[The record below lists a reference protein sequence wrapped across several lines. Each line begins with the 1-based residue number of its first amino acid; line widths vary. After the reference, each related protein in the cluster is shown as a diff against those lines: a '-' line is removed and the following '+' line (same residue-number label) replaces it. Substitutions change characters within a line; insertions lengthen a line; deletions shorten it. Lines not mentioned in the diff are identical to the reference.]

1 MVQDRKMMV
10 TIARNP
16 LGFHL
21 LNARPKG
28 SSLTDKYYR
37 NNIIAGLLQLR
48 PASEGRRLCLHAD
61 NARVHTARKC
71 QNFCRENRLRSLTH
85 SSYSRD
91 LAPSDFFLFGHIKHC
106 LTGAA
111 FASRSELF
119 EAIQSVVTEISI
131 ETLHRVFD
139 HWLERLDC
147 VPKNH
152 GKYYP

>member
-10 TIARNP
+10 TITGNP

-28 SSLTDKYYR
+28 SNLTGEYYR

-48 PASEGRRLCLHAD
+48 PALEGRRLCLHAD

-111 FASRSELF
+111 FASHGELF
-119 EAIQSVVTEISI
+119 EAIQGVVTEIPI
-131 ETLHRVFD
+131 VMLHRVFD
-139 HWLERLDC
+139 HWLEMVDW
-147 VPKNH
+147 VAKNH
-152 GKYYP
+152 GEDCP

>member
-1 MVQDRKMMV
+1 MV

-28 SSLTDKYYR
+28 SNLTGEYYR

-48 PASEGRRLCLHAD
+48 PALEDRRLCLHAD

-71 QNFCRENRLRSLTH
+71 QACCRENRLRILTH
-85 SSYSRD
+85 PPYSRD
-91 LAPSDFFLFGHIKHC
+91 LAESDIFLFGHVKHC
-106 LTGAA
+106 LAAAA

-119 EAIQSVVTEISI
+119 EAIQSVVTSGFRP
-131 ETLHRVFD
+131 LA
-139 HWLERLDC
+139 
-147 VPKNH
+147 
-152 GKYYP
+152 GKAGLGRSDSR